1 MVLKKCVKCNKN
13 ITKTKPG
20 LTCSRCNKIVH
31 SDTNC
36 VKLSNKQLNTLR
48 NSPGIEWSC
57 EDCQKNIS
65 RRSSFIIPDDD
76 DVDNDSDDG
85 SVNTVQALD
94 TKKLVKEISRELKK
108 TFREEIANLESSLE
122 FLSDQITTME
132 QSLRNQENTI
142 KKLENRNEDLVNK
155 NKNLE
160 LRVTVL
166 EQGLRISEQK
176 SLSRSVEIAGM
187 PDIITKDVPQV
198 IQKVASKLE
207 LNEHDIQTSQ
217 KMSGSKE
224 KPGPILIELKTALIR
239 KQWVDAG
246 KEKCL
251 TVGDVLPNAPKEK
264 AEHRIFIREALTKH
278 VKTLLYNAKMQL
290 NKSYKYIWCRD
301 GKVLVRK
308 DDNGKIIYIRSQQDI
323 DLLSKPKPN

>member
-1 MVLKKCVKCNKN
+1 M
-13 ITKTKPG
+13 
-20 LTCSRCNKIVH
+20 
-31 SDTNC
+31 
-36 VKLSNKQLNTLR
+36 
-48 NSPGIEWSC
+48 
-57 EDCQKNIS
+57 
-65 RRSSFIIPDDD
+65 
-76 DVDNDSDDG
+76 DNDSDDG